1 MIIKFIKKILK
12 KYNCDNDFW
21 GTIYYHDLE
30 EVDNNV
36 RYSFAIYE
44 PIGWFDYTYDS
55 IIYFIWLGWNS
66 SFWKEVN
73 KMKNYLLGVS
83 TTVVFA
89 LFCYGLLRGVSY
101 EW

>member
-44 PIGWFDYTYDS
+44 PIS
-55 IIYFIWLGWNS
+55 
-66 SFWKEVN
+66 
-73 KMKNYLLGVS
+73 
-83 TTVVFA
+83 
-89 LFCYGLLRGVSY
+89 
-101 EW
+101 